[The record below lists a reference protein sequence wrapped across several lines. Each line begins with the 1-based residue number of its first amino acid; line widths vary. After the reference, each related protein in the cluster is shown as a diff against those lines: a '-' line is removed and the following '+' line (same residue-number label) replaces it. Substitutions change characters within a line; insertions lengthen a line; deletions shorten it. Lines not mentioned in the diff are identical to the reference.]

1 MEELEIKFDEWMP
14 LRSGG
19 VGHNRRHPDMPPI
32 AHVHPGDAEVGQ
44 L

>member
-1 MEELEIKFDEWMP
+1 MEELEIKFDERMP

-19 VGHNRRHPDMPPI
+19 VNRWHPDIPRI